1 MFKINMFAYS
11 SKKNKTCPWQM
22 KGLVHKCSENSSIKM
37 KTPKVEALLQ

>member
-1 MFKINMFAYS
+1 
-11 SKKNKTCPWQM
+11 M